1 MVHTAEITYRAS
13 GDLYKSFTQL
23 KDTIHLDNKNHINTR
38 YKDNGLVIH
47 AEYKINN
54 VGMRTYQ
61 FYNITIRINFKKLI
75 EEDYNKKDLY
85 TDRDFEK
92 VEQKFNEMMQELNIN
107 MPPFMEWK
115 VNRIDYCINVK
126 TPYVKEYMNI
136 LHKSDMPNSL
146 EVGYNESR
154 NYSKNKGSL
163 YLTKKK
169 NGKKKYTPNI
179 TINFYDKQDQLE
191 NMKKKGHDITDKQIA
206 SAKDILRL
214 EVQCHKSKTEYLKV
228 KHSMT
233 AKNIHYFLDP
243 HISYDVISLGLSKI
257 VKPAT
262 YRRKAVALKKIE
274 DSKHTNKTK
283 AILKQIINDIAKQH
297 SAIHKVRESY
307 MSQGMKKETFNN
319 YLKYLVELDI
329 NPVTIRDRAKLQDK
343 RLDEGLDDL
352 FTLFVDAFEHEYYDE
367 QIEV

>member
-1 MVHTAEITYRAS
+1 MVHTAMLTYTPTRE
-13 GDLYKSFTQL
+13 LYKNFIQL
-23 KDTIHLDNKNHINTR
+23 QDTIHLDNNSHMNSR
-38 YKDNGLVIH
+38 YKDNGLIIH
-47 AEYKINN
+47 AEYKVNN
-54 VGMRTYQ
+54 VGMRTFQ

-85 TDRDFEK
+85 TDKDFEK
-92 VEQKFNEMMQELNIN
+92 VEHKFNELMQELNID
-107 MPPFMEWK
+107 MPLFEHWK

-126 TPYVKEYMNI
+126 TPYVKEYINI

-179 TINFYDKQDQLE
+179 TINFYDKQDQLK
-191 NMKKKGHDITDKQIA
+191 NMQKQGQDITDEQIA
-206 SAKDILRL
+206 SAKGILRL

-233 AKNIHYFLDP
+233 AKNIHYFLEP
-243 HISYDVISLGLSKI
+243 QISYDVISLGLSKI

-262 YRRKAVALKKIE
+262 YRRKSIALKKIDE
-274 DSKHTNKTK
+274 SKHTNKTK
-283 AILKQIINDIAKQH
+283 YMLKQIINDIAKQH
-297 SAIHKVRESY
+297 NAIHKVRNSY
-307 MSQGMKKETFNN
+307 MSQGMKRETFNN
-319 YLKYLVELDI
+319 YLRYLCDLNV
-329 NPVTIRDRAKLQDK
+329 NPVTISDKVKLQGK

-352 FTLFVDAFEHEYYDE
+352 FTLFVDAFEREYYDE
-367 QIEV
+367 KIEV

>member
-13 GDLYKSFTQL
+13 KDLYKRFLNLQ
-23 KDTIHLDNKNHINTR
+23 DTIHLDNNNHMNSR
-38 YKDNGLVIH
+38 YKNNGLIIH

-54 VGMRTYQ
+54 FGMRIFQ

-75 EEDYNKKDLY
+75 KENYNKKDLY
-85 TDRDFEK
+85 TDKDFEK
-92 VEQKFNEMMQELNIN
+92 VEYKFNELMQELNIE
-107 MPPFMEWK
+107 MPPFECWK

-126 TPYVKEYMNI
+126 TPYVKEYINI

-179 TINFYDKQDQLE
+179 TINFYDKQDQLR
-191 NMKKKGHDITDKQIA
+191 NMQKKGQDITDEQIA
-206 SAKDILRL
+206 AAKDILRL

-243 HISYDVISLGLSKI
+243 QISYDVISLGLSKI

-262 YRRKAVALKKIE
+262 YRRKSVALNKIAN
-274 DSKHTNKTK
+274 SKHTSKTK

-297 SAIHKVRESY
+297 SAIYKVRKDY
-307 MSQGMKKETFNN
+307 MEKGMKRETFNN
-319 YLKYLVELDI
+319 YLKYLVELNI
-329 NPVTIRDRAKLQDK
+329 NPVTISDKVKLVNK
-343 RLDEGLDDL
+343 SLNEGLDDL
-352 FTLFVDAFEHEYYDE
+352 FSLCEQAFYNEYYE
-367 QIEV
+367 